1 MNGMKLT
8 TNYLGIELKNPLII
22 SSSGLTNS
30 VQKIKKLEDAG
41 AGAVVLKSL
50 FEEQINRDAL
60 SMLKESDYPEAED
73 YILNYTKNN
82 TVEQYLRLIE
92 EAKRSVDIPVI
103 ASINCISSKEWF
115 SFAKPIQDAG
125 ADAIELNVFILPDNI
140 HENGYLYEQIY
151 DDILLNLSK
160 KISFPISVKIGQHFT
175 NIPAFVK
182 NLKSRGAKG
191 VVLFNRFYA
200 PDIDVDSMTFTS
212 SEVFSNPSE
221 LKQSLRWIG
230 IVSSLVKNI
239 HLCASTGVHDGT
251 ALVKQLLAGA
261 TVVQVCSVLYKKGPE
276 YVSTILSDL
285 MKWMKKHN
293 FNSID
298 EFRGRMSYKNIP
310 DPTIFERSQFMKYF
324 SNIE

>member
-1 MNGMKLT
+1 MKLT
-8 TNYLGIELKNPLII
+8 TNYLGLELKNPLIV

-30 VQKIKKLEDAG
+30 VKKIKKLESVG

-60 SMLKESDYPEAED
+60 DMLKETDYPEAED

-82 TVEQYLRLIE
+82 TVEQYLQLIE
-92 EAKRSVDIPVI
+92 EAKNTVDIPVI
-103 ASINCISSKEWF
+103 ASINCISSKEWLF
-115 SFAKPIQDAG
+115 FAKSIQDAG
-125 ADAIELNVFILPDNI
+125 ADALELNVFILPDNI

-151 DDILLNLSK
+151 DDILIHLTKN
-160 KISFPISVKIGQHFT
+160 INIPISVKIGQHFT

-182 NLKSRGAKG
+182 NLKGRGAHG

-212 SEVFSNPSE
+212 SDVFSNPAD
-221 LKQSLRWIG
+221 LRQSLRWVG

-239 HLCASTGVHDGT
+239 DICASTGVHDGL
-251 ALVKQLLAGA
+251 AVVKQLLAGA
-261 TVVQVCSVLYKKGPE
+261 TAVQVCSTLYKNGPE
-276 YVSTILSDL
+276 YIGEILKDIEE
-285 MKWMKKHN
+285 WMKKHN
-293 FNSID
+293 FSSID
-298 EFRGRMSYKNIP
+298 DFRGRMSYKNIP

-324 SNIE
+324 SSIQ

>member
-1 MNGMKLT
+1 MKLT
-8 TNYLGIELKNPLII
+8 TNYLGLELKNPLIV

-30 VQKIKKLEDAG
+30 VKKIKKLESVG

-60 SMLKESDYPEAED
+60 DMIKESDYPEAED

-82 TVEQYLRLIE
+82 TVEHYLRLIE
-92 EAKRSVDIPVI
+92 EAKSALDIPII
-103 ASINCISSKEWF
+103 ASINCMSSKEWL
-115 SFAKPIQDAG
+115 SFAKSIEKAG
-125 ADAIELNVFILPDNI
+125 ADALELNVYFLPDNI

-151 DDILLNLSK
+151 DDILVNLSK
-160 KISFPISVKIGQHFT
+160 KINIPLSVKIGQHFT

-182 NLKSRGAKG
+182 NLRGRGAQG

-212 SEVFSNPSE
+212 SDVFSHPAD
-221 LKQSLRWIG
+221 LRQSLRWVG

-239 HLCASTGVHDGT
+239 NICASTGVHDGI
-251 ALVKQLLAGA
+251 AVVKQLLAGA
-261 TVVQVCSVLYKKGPE
+261 TAVQVCSTLYKNGPE
-276 YVSTILSDL
+276 YVGNIIQELEE
-285 MKWMKKHN
+285 WMKKHN
-293 FNSID
+293 FKSID
-298 EFRGRMSYKNIP
+298 DFRGRMSYKNIP

-324 SNIE
+324 SSIQ